1 MSSSNNKK
9 TNFSL
14 ASYEPLKLYPQLD
27 RHSDSRRNIPEGG
40 LAKDNVLGT
49 NIKPQDNVLPTTIV
63 KAPLPPPILSTFSF
77 LVSFKKFHMTAAS
90 KADYNKIYKFRRSK
104 SFFFEVVDQIPDTNE
119 IYLKIYTNDH
129 HMPSILIRYH
139 STTCNNPT
147 TRKFSHQKTTPC
159 HIPCPFVKNF
169 NRHACCLHHSLIA
182 QDTNSPS
189 REKAISIPSNKI
201 THHKSFHA
209 NITYEKYNNNSRQK
223 IFSNQLGIS
232 YTMRYEAH
240 DLNSIISPPNK
251 AIGPMYTKIYE
262 NFTKSP
268 SSNPRT
274 AAR

>member
-49 NIKPQDNVLPTTIV
+49 NIKPQDN
-63 KAPLPPPILSTFSF
+63 
-77 LVSFKKFHMTAAS
+77 FHMTAAS

-182 QDTNSPS
+182 QDTNSPL

-223 IFSNQLGIS
+223 IFQIN
-232 YTMRYEAH
+232 
-240 DLNSIISPPNK
+240 
-251 AIGPMYTKIYE
+251 
-262 NFTKSP
+262 
-268 SSNPRT
+268 
-274 AAR
+274 